1 MFNQATIIISTISTE
16 TLIIRALSKEVNTRI
31 IKRIVIL
38 GVDFT
43 IEVIITNR
51 EVAKTKIIKAEEEI
65 IVLRINKT
73 TKVIKEVEAEDM
85 EDND

>member
-16 TLIIRALSKEVNTRI
+16 ILTIRALSKEVNTRI

-43 IEVIITNR
+43 IEVIIYNR
-51 EVAKTKIIKAEEEI
+51 EAAKTKIIKAEEEI